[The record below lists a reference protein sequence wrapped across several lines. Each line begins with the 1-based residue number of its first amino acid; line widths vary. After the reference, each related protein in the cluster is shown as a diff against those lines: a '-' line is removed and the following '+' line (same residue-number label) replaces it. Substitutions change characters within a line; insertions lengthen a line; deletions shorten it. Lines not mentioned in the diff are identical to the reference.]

1 MRQSVQSKRV
11 RGYRIHMYRG
21 ELYQPP
27 SITTPL
33 LWREQPP
40 SRIDNERSTI
50 QQAWIMQSGRT
61 MKRYQF
67 RRKAYPT

>member
-40 SRIDNERSTI
+40 SRIGNERSTI
-50 QQAWIMQSGRT
+50 QQA
-61 MKRYQF
+61 
-67 RRKAYPT
+67 